1 MLNIVVFC
9 IMDMKKMM
17 INYLTIIRFYSAFK
31 PFSDRPL
38 IEQQISPLL
47 CLL

>member
-17 INYLTIIRFYSAFK
+17 INYLTIK
-31 PFSDRPL
+31 LFSR
-38 IEQQISPLL
+38 ISS
-47 CLL
+47 